1 MSEQITE
8 IAKLTTAAAQA
19 VPYRYDGNVTSM
31 KAKAKLLTQWKGFVR
46 KYQHMASDHSFN
58 IVFTDRLTG
67 AAAVWANDQ
76 DYEISHYDFVNKFA
90 TFFHTPTEQLS
101 AYRELKNFNFSG
113 RNFSKEYLDFKA
125 IHDSLSEYAENDVH
139 FTNHMYAA
147 LPQTIIDSLPS
158 IAFASSAELYSMVAS
173 KSLDSKSFGPPASQ
187 SFDPD
192 AMEIDA
198 LSASGIVS
206 NEIYDVIT
214 QYQDAMNDPDLA
226 EDLTVAF
233 DAITTSRKHLH
244 TRASTKTCFYCQKP
258 GHFIKDCE
266 KRLSELKSR
275 TSNNPSYRQNYEAP
289 HKPFHR

>member
-1 MSEQITE
+1 MSEQ
-8 IAKLTTAAAQA
+8 
-19 VPYRYDGNVTSM
+19 
-31 KAKAKLLTQWKGFVR
+31 LL
-46 KYQHMASDHSFN
+46 
-58 IVFTDRLTG
+58 
-67 AAAVWANDQ
+67 
-76 DYEISHYDFVNKFA
+76 
-90 TFFHTPTEQLS
+90 
-101 AYRELKNFNFSG
+101 AYRKLSNFHFSG
-113 RNFSKEYLDFKA
+113 RNFSEEYSYFKSM
-125 IHDSLSEYAENDVH
+125 HDSLTAYADDDVH
-139 FTNHMYAA
+139 LTYCLYAA
-147 LPQTIIDSLPS
+147 LPQSVINTLPCVS
-158 IAFASSAELYSMVAS
+158 FSSSDELYSMVAAR
-173 KSLDSKSFGPPASQ
+173 LFEPKSFGPHTSQ

-266 KRLSELKSR
+266 KRLRELKRR

-289 HKPFHR
+289 HKPFRR

>member
-1 MSEQITE
+1 MS
-8 IAKLTTAAAQA
+8 
-19 VPYRYDGNVTSM
+19 
-31 KAKAKLLTQWKGFVR
+31 
-46 KYQHMASDHSFN
+46 
-58 IVFTDRLTG
+58 
-67 AAAVWANDQ
+67 
-76 DYEISHYDFVNKFA
+76 
-90 TFFHTPTEQLS
+90 EQLS
-101 AYRELKNFNFSG
+101 AFRELTNFKFSG
-113 RNFSKEYLDFKA
+113 RNFSKEYLDLKS
-125 IHDSLSEYAENDVH
+125 IYDSLSGYADNDGL
-139 FTNHMYAA
+139 FTNFMYAA
-147 LPQTIIDSLPS
+147 LPPKIIDSLPAV
-158 IAFASSAELYSMVAS
+158 AFANSAELYSMVAS
-173 KSLDSKSFGPPASQ
+173 KSLDSKSFGPHTSQ

-266 KRLSELKSR
+266 KRLRELKSR

-289 HKPFHR
+289 HKPFRR

>member
-67 AAAVWANDQ
+67 AAAAWANDQ

-90 TFFHTPTEQLS
+90 TFFQTPTEQLS
-101 AYRELKNFNFSG
+101 AFRELTNFKFSG
-113 RNFSKEYLDFKA
+113 RNFSKEYLDLKS
-125 IHDSLSEYAENDVH
+125 IYDSLSGYADNDGL
-139 FTNHMYAA
+139 FTNFMYAA
-147 LPQTIIDSLPS
+147 LPPKIIDSLPAV
-158 IAFASSAELYSMVAS
+158 AFANSAELYSMVAS
-173 KSLDSKSFGPPASQ
+173 KSLDSKSFGPHTSQ

-198 LSASGIVS
+198 LSVSGVVS
-206 NEIYDVIT
+206 NEMFDIID
-214 QYQDAMNDPDLA
+214 QYQDAMSDPDQA
-226 EDLTVAF
+226 EAITVAL
-233 DAITTSRKHLH
+233 DTIRIG
-244 TRASTKTCFYCQKP
+244 RAYQNARVSSKTCFYCQRP

-266 KRLSELKSR
+266 KRLRDLKNR
-275 TSNNPSYRQNYEAP
+275 TSNNPSSRQNYEAP
-289 HKPFHR
+289 HKPFRR